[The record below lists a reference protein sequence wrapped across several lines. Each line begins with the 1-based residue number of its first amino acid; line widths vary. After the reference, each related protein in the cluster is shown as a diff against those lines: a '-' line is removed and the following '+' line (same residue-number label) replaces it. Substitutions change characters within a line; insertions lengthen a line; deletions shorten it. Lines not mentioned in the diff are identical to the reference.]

1 MYDRDSASGTGTL
14 GNIHVR
20 GIALRIGQAIR
31 YRYIDHGTTA
41 VPRVVRDSQ
50 KSEVGFLDDFRP
62 RITMGNP
69 IVTEILG
76 FSDVG
81 FSKNEKISAKKS
93 KK

>member
-1 MYDRDSASGTGTL
+1 MGSG
-14 GNIHVR
+14 
-20 GIALRIGQAIR
+20 
-31 YRYIDHGTTA
+31 
-41 VPRVVRDSQ
+41 VVRDSE
-50 KSEVGFLDDFRP
+50 KSEVAFLDDFRP

>member
-1 MYDRDSASGTGTL
+1 MPKHCKKNYRRPPTEGSG
-14 GNIHVR
+14 
-20 GIALRIGQAIR
+20 
-31 YRYIDHGTTA
+31 
-41 VPRVVRDSQ
+41 VVRDSE
-50 KSEVGFLDDFRP
+50 KSEVTDLDDFRP

-81 FSKNEKISAKKS
+81 FSKTEKILAKKS

>member
-1 MYDRDSASGTGTL
+1 MPLRGDNVVLLDLSIGNALIVLELTTVGSG
-14 GNIHVR
+14 
-20 GIALRIGQAIR
+20 
-31 YRYIDHGTTA
+31 
-41 VPRVVRDSQ
+41 VVRDSE
-50 KSEVGFLDDFRP
+50 KSEVTDLDDFRP

-81 FSKNEKISAKKS
+81 FSKNEKFSAKKS

>member
-1 MYDRDSASGTGTL
+1 MGSG
-14 GNIHVR
+14 
-20 GIALRIGQAIR
+20 
-31 YRYIDHGTTA
+31 
-41 VPRVVRDSQ
+41 VVRDCEN
-50 KSEVGFLDDFRP
+50 SEVAFLDDFRP

-81 FSKNEKISAKKS
+81 FSKNEKFSAKKS

>member
-1 MYDRDSASGTGTL
+1 MSKQPSTGSAKDPQSSIQLMTTEGSG
-14 GNIHVR
+14 
-20 GIALRIGQAIR
+20 
-31 YRYIDHGTTA
+31 
-41 VPRVVRDSQ
+41 VVRDSQ

-81 FSKNEKISAKKS
+81 FSKTEKILAKKS

>member
-1 MYDRDSASGTGTL
+1 MGSG
-14 GNIHVR
+14 
-20 GIALRIGQAIR
+20 
-31 YRYIDHGTTA
+31 
-41 VPRVVRDSQ
+41 VVRDSE
-50 KSEVGFLDDFRP
+50 KSEVADLDDFRP

>member
-1 MYDRDSASGTGTL
+1 MVALCSSLLQYLDFTTAKWTSTGTSADRAACL
-14 GNIHVR
+14 EHE
-20 GIALRIGQAIR
+20 LQR
-31 YRYIDHGTTA
+31 YPGLFET
-41 VPRVVRDSQ
+41 PRNL
-50 KSEVGFLDDFRP
+50 KLPILDDFRP

-81 FSKNEKISAKKS
+81 FSKTEKILAKKS

>member
-1 MYDRDSASGTGTL
+1 MTTVGSG
-14 GNIHVR
+14 
-20 GIALRIGQAIR
+20 
-31 YRYIDHGTTA
+31 
-41 VPRVVRDSQ
+41 VVRDSE
-50 KSEVGFLDDFRP
+50 KSEVAFLDAFRP

-81 FSKNEKISAKKS
+81 FSKIEKFSAKKT

>member
-1 MYDRDSASGTGTL
+1 MNINKSRNNFPGNSFNYKVDSNKHNVL
-14 GNIHVR
+14 
-20 GIALRIGQAIR
+20 QR
-31 YRYIDHGTTA
+31 YPGLFET
-41 VPRVVRDSQ
+41 PRNL
-50 KSEVGFLDDFRP
+50 KLPILDDFRP

-81 FSKNEKISAKKS
+81 FSKNEKFSAKKS

>member
-1 MYDRDSASGTGTL
+1 MVASLSPRAGARVCCSAGVLISTVRASLTTVGSG
-14 GNIHVR
+14 
-20 GIALRIGQAIR
+20 
-31 YRYIDHGTTA
+31 
-41 VPRVVRDSQ
+41 VVRDSE
-50 KSEVGFLDDFRP
+50 KSEVVFLDDFRP

-81 FSKNEKISAKKS
+81 FSKIEKFSAKKM